1 MSSATKGGRVSFR
14 ASRPGP
20 TRSCGGLTARIPR
33 IEKGNVP
40 GSAVPGGRIP
50 SESGIEGAVDALQS
64 GLQTGAK
71 VFAAEQKKIQEARD
85 KKQEWADELDAGRRE
100 EDYGDILRGF
110 EKELQVQYADNPQ
123 SAVEAF
129 KANADQ
135 VLDESVRTSTND
147 RVSLLLARRAGARR
161 EQAVAKMQ
169 GWADARLSQKMQD
182 DLRGLVNRAAAGA
195 EGLRSV
201 GELNVYLSDFE
212 ERNAQRFDATSA
224 DPAKEMRQA
233 KELVTEGFFRARTD
247 DPDTALFAMK
257 MLEDKGPAAE
267 FLTPTQRK
275 VFRSAAQEA
284 WEGGRR
290 RREMAAISE
299 GLEDNPRLAEAYLN
313 NDPNM
318 GAALHARKTAIET
331 QKALIEAQQVADAEE
346 LGKLGVPQG
355 NTRDEVLKVLDD
367 RLKFVNA
374 LDSARRRQIGPVA
387 EDDPTSV
394 KALLV
399 TQAKAMKAAS
409 GRDMRLV
416 VEQQANI
423 AAELSDGRITPGMAN
438 ALFKDLSLATTKA
451 AAEEK
456 DVTGPDRMQMP
467 WLSPRDAGNVVINQ
481 AIGDDAGLREN
492 EALQTRIRVQYIA
505 QLVDAQEKKGA
516 PLTREEAMKVATRV
530 LSVETQQNL
539 PGAE

>member
-1 MSSATKGGRVSFR
+1 M
-14 ASRPGP
+14 
-20 TRSCGGLTARIPR
+20 
-33 IEKGNVP
+33 
-40 GSAVPGGRIP
+40 
-50 SESGIEGAVDALQS
+50 
-64 GLQTGAK
+64 
-71 VFAAEQKKIQEARD
+71 
-85 KKQEWADELDAGRRE
+85 DAGRRE
-100 EDYGDILRGF
+100 EDYGDVLRGA
-110 EKELQVQYADNPQ
+110 EKDLQVQHADNPQ
-123 SAVEAF
+123 NAVEAF
-129 KANADQ
+129 KAQADQ
-135 VLDESVRTSTND
+135 VLDESVKTATND

-169 GWADARLSQKMQD
+169 AWADARLSQKMQD

-212 ERNAQRFDATSA
+212 ERNAKRFEATSA
-224 DPAKEMRQA
+224 DPAKELRQA

-247 DPDTALFAMK
+247 DPETALSSLK

-267 FLTPTQRK
+267 YLTPTQRK
-275 VFRSAAQEA
+275 VFRSAALEA

-290 RREMAAISE
+290 KREMTVIAE
-299 GLEDNPRLAEAYLN
+299 GLDDNPRLAEAYLR
-313 NDPNM
+313 NDPSM

-331 QKALIEAQQVADAEE
+331 QKAYIEARLAADEAE
-346 LGKLGVPQG
+346 LGKLGIPKG
-355 NTRDEVLKVLDD
+355 TTRDEVLQALDA

-374 LDSARRRQIGPVA
+374 LDSARRRQIGAVA

-409 GRDMRLV
+409 GRDLRLV
-416 VEQQANI
+416 VDQQANI

-438 ALFKDLSLATTKA
+438 ALFKDLALATTKA
-451 AAEEK
+451 AGEEK
-456 DVTGPDRMQMP
+456 DVPGPNRMQMP
-467 WLSPRDAGNVVINQ
+467 WLSPRDAGNVVLNK
-481 AIGDDAGLREN
+481 AIADDAGLREN
-492 EALQTRIRVQYIA
+492 EPLQTRIRVQYIA

-516 PLTREEAMKVATRV
+516 PLTRAEAMKVAARV